1 MALED
6 GWDLA
11 EQLCK
16 HESLEAALTAY
27 DALSMPRAKTTLR
40 MSHFVIE
47 VAHSQGWRLMLYT
60 LLFRILNRLL
70 PYYFR

>member
-16 HESLEAALTAY
+16 HESLEAALAAY
-27 DALSMPRAKTTLR
+27 DALSMPRARKSLR
-40 MSHFVIE
+40 MSHFMIR
-47 VAHSQGWRLMLYT
+47 VAHSQGWWLVLYT
-60 LLFRILNRLL
+60 VLFRILDRFLD
-70 PYYFR
+70 FFAR